1 MFGQYLRSKWPNR
14 ASGLFCNDSWTDSSQ
29 FIQQDLSRYLVTLIK
44 SEAKTF
50 SIGKEQSNRSKIL
63 CINFDLVDAWRFQHH
78 NEKRFSWAN
87 SSGKIKCWLDF
98 WLISKQ
104 LLCRVIK
111 TGNNAYCDADQSPV
125 TMHINWSRRKARTK
139 MARFFKVQQGENS
152 LLEYEE
158 FVLRIKFIILNAK
171 EKYKD
176 VTDVTIFWE
185 MVKMEISLGFSL
197 FD

>member
-1 MFGQYLRSKWPNR
+1 
-14 ASGLFCNDSWTDSSQ
+14 
-29 FIQQDLSRYLVTLIK
+29 
-44 SEAKTF
+44 
-50 SIGKEQSNRSKIL
+50 
-63 CINFDLVDAWRFQHH
+63 
-78 NEKRFSWAN
+78 
-87 SSGKIKCWLDF
+87 
-98 WLISKQ
+98 
-104 LLCRVIK
+104 
-111 TGNNAYCDADQSPV
+111 
-125 TMHINWSRRKARTK
+125 
-139 MARFFKVQQGENS
+139 MARFFKVQQVQNS

>member
-1 MFGQYLRSKWPNR
+1 
-14 ASGLFCNDSWTDSSQ
+14 
-29 FIQQDLSRYLVTLIK
+29 
-44 SEAKTF
+44 
-50 SIGKEQSNRSKIL
+50 
-63 CINFDLVDAWRFQHH
+63 
-78 NEKRFSWAN
+78 
-87 SSGKIKCWLDF
+87 
-98 WLISKQ
+98 
-104 LLCRVIK
+104 
-111 TGNNAYCDADQSPV
+111 
-125 TMHINWSRRKARTK
+125 

-158 FVLRIKFIILNAK
+158 FVLRIKFIFLNAK

>member
-1 MFGQYLRSKWPNR
+1 
-14 ASGLFCNDSWTDSSQ
+14 
-29 FIQQDLSRYLVTLIK
+29 
-44 SEAKTF
+44 
-50 SIGKEQSNRSKIL
+50 
-63 CINFDLVDAWRFQHH
+63 
-78 NEKRFSWAN
+78 
-87 SSGKIKCWLDF
+87 
-98 WLISKQ
+98 
-104 LLCRVIK
+104 
-111 TGNNAYCDADQSPV
+111 
-125 TMHINWSRRKARTK
+125 

-197 FD
+197 FDQPKKKGAKDKRNTELELLRKLENLNAQTDGSPNDDHLVSESRTLKIKFDQIAKQKTKSSIVRSIRWYESGEKCNTMLFKSWQKAYDKIEIC